1 MDRLENP
8 IENVVWVDVSK
19 LKMNDYNPNKV
30 LRSEMILLELSITR
44 NGWIQPILITEDYE
58 IIDGFHRATLA
69 KTSKKIR
76 PFVPCCVMKV
86 TKPEQMLLTIRMNRA
101 KGQHVAFKMH
111 HVVTRLHNEYNYS
124 EKELALAIGTSLGE
138 IKLLLQDNVF
148 KKLDVEKHE
157 YSKAWIPK

>member
-1 MDRLENP
+1 
-8 IENVVWVDVSK
+8 
-19 LKMNDYNPNKV
+19 
-30 LRSEMILLELSITR
+30 
-44 NGWIQPILITEDYE
+44 
-58 IIDGFHRATLA
+58 
-69 KTSKKIR
+69 
-76 PFVPCCVMKV
+76 
-86 TKPEQMLLTIRMNRA
+86 MNRA

>member
-69 KTSKKIR
+69 KTSKK
-76 PFVPCCVMKV
+76 
-86 TKPEQMLLTIRMNRA
+86 Q
-101 KGQHVAFKMH
+101 
-111 HVVTRLHNEYNYS
+111 
-124 EKELALAIGTSLGE
+124 GE
-138 IKLLLQDNVF
+138 RSTCRF
-148 KKLDVEKHE
+148 
-157 YSKAWIPK
+157 